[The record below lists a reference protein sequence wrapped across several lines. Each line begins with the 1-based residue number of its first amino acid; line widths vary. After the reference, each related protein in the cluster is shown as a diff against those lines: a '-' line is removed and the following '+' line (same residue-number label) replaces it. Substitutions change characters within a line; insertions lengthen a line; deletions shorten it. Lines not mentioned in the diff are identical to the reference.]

1 MDDLDGYSNPSPL
14 HNIGKSKSVEPA
26 TTSLFARQIRNIQGF
41 LRPNVST
48 SNLDAINKDSS
59 SDRRKAS
66 SLNDQDI
73 FTKLS
78 RPESKSIAGSYTQK
92 ATPFRSASFSQAD
105 VTSGKYLKSDLA
117 SLRAYNMRSS
127 TFDRS
132 PSPSPPSR
140 DTFVDVVDHRLS
152 DEQAEFDVTVE
163 PLAEK
168 ADRETKEFKTINE
181 ECSLDH
187 THLNVVQANE
197 VTLETLIE
205 EDSVLSV
212 SPKLQNHLQQAMSC
226 SLPIPVFE
234 CVEKEWSPMPEGGH
248 EFCNPISHNV
258 SPEDFVTESF
268 IEVLQ
273 DPIFNAIKMRTSTE
287 NQLDSHCD
295 MVSPDVP
302 KSVTYRLVPQFSASS
317 YSEDE
322 SQKKVSYSEES
333 SINLN
338 PLEIDCANG
347 EKTEEPTIAT
357 DSHAVNVPEVELN
370 SVAMQL
376 DEITE
381 KLKKEKEISNN
392 IVKTQIPQSKEELVT
407 QKSVESFDEI
417 HISPEIQ
424 EVLETVAETLNEEHE
439 FLNRANINIAS
450 LICPDNDSIVRTIP
464 ANGNIASLLKVAAD
478 SSPEPGSFDK
488 SDVEY
493 TEVRKR
499 YSNENSGSEKSSPN
513 ASPNTSI
520 DEKKKIDKSRR
531 RKGIYIQWPAIEKS
545 QDVDSFDSGA
555 VNESSSAKPTK
566 IDEKQRRQN
575 FAESKLSRQSESMGS
590 FEPCTPDSDA
600 GNRAPLWPKNSRRQ
614 SLSNQSSDERDDFAC
629 SASSPPIRP
638 FRNIFLRSDSVSDN
652 ELSDRSSRDR
662 SLPSID
668 FDLKRY
674 SKRPLRGPYGQMLE
688 AEMKKPNKVSYDGIL
703 EELQRS
709 DR

>member
-1 MDDLDGYSNPSPL
+1 MDDLDGYPNASPL

-26 TTSLFARQIRNIQGF
+26 STSIFARQIRNIQERF

-48 SNLDAINKDSS
+48 SNLEVINKEPSP
-59 SDRRKAS
+59 DRRKTT

-73 FTKLS
+73 FTKLQ
-78 RPESKSIAGSYTQK
+78 RPESRAVVGSYTQK
-92 ATPFRSASFSQAD
+92 AIPFRSASFSQAD
-105 VTSGKYLKSDLA
+105 VTSGKYVKSDLN
-117 SLRAYNMRSS
+117 SLRASLSKRSA
-127 TFDRS
+127 TVDRS
-132 PSPSPPSR
+132 PSPSPPLSH
-140 DTFVDVVDHRLS
+140 DTNVPAVDQEDIPVDA
-152 DEQAEFDVTVE
+152 DETNEPTTSSNNQNSEFN
-163 PLAEK
+163 
-168 ADRETKEFKTINE
+168 TINE
-181 ECSLDH
+181 EELQPDH

-205 EDSVLSV
+205 EDPVLSV
-212 SPKLQNHLQQAMSC
+212 SPKLASHLQQAMSC
-226 SLPIPVFE
+226 TLPIPVFE

-258 SPEDFVTESF
+258 LPEDFVTESF

-273 DPIFNAIKMRTSTE
+273 DPIFDAVKMESKLHDNSQFDCIDPPET
-287 NQLDSHCD
+287 
-295 MVSPDVP
+295 P
-302 KSVTYRLVPQFSASS
+302 KSITYKLEPQFSASS

-322 SQKKVSYSEES
+322 SKKISYSEES
-333 SINLN
+333 HLN
-338 PLEIDCANG
+338 TPLEIDCANG
-347 EKTEEPTIAT
+347 EKTEEAHEQPANAP
-357 DSHAVNVPEVELN
+357 DLELN
-370 SVAMQL
+370 TVALQL
-376 DEITE
+376 DEISE
-381 KLKKEKEISNN
+381 KLKKENEVTNNN
-392 IVKTQIPQSKEELVT
+392 IVKTQIPQSKEELIT
-407 QKSVESFDEI
+407 QKSVDSYDEI

-439 FLNRANINIAS
+439 FLKRAVGAANISIAS
-450 LICPDNDSIVRTIP
+450 LICPETAAAAASNK
-464 ANGNIASLLKVAAD
+464 GSLLKVAAD

-488 SDVEY
+488 SDVEF

-499 YSNENSGSEKSSPN
+499 YSNEHSGSEKSSPN

-520 DEKKKIDKSRR
+520 DEKKRIDKSRR
-531 RKGIYIQWPAIEKS
+531 RKGIYIQWPAIETS
-545 QDVDSFDSGA
+545 QDSFDSTVTA
-555 VNESSSAKPTK
+555 ASSASAKPPK
-566 IDEKQRRQN
+566 IDEKTRRQN

-590 FEPCTPDSDA
+590 FDPCTPDSDH
-600 GNRAPLWPKNSRRQ
+600 GGTRALLWPKASRRQ

-629 SASSPPIRP
+629 SSATCSPPIRP

-662 SLPSID
+662 SMHSID